1 MVVFSLPKTTALFQW
16 TLSLRK
22 LKERFLWGYP
32 EFKGGNQVGDEADRD
47 VRRMGR
53 SAGSSGKPTKAT
65 DMVRLGEGF
74 RICSS
79 RWQSHR
85 EYRCEFSSQLLT
97 TGGADANE
105 STLRAFEVEEDSWLL
120 PESHFSSQCSIFH
133 HLKV

>member
-1 MVVFSLPKTTALFQW
+1 MSDGWGEALDP
-16 TLSLRK
+16 R
-22 LKERFLWGYP
+22 E
-32 EFKGGNQVGDEADRD
+32 
-47 VRRMGR
+47 
-53 SAGSSGKPTKAT
+53 KPTKKT
-65 DMVRLGEGF
+65 DMDHLGEGF

-79 RWQSHR
+79 RWQSLR

-133 HLKV
+133 RLKV